1 MPEKV
6 SMEILFLFLLILL
19 NGVFAMSEIA
29 LVTARKARLQRYI
42 DEGDRG
48 AIAAAQVGAEPT
60 HLLSTIQI
68 GITSISILN
77 GIVGESVLAEP
88 FARWL
93 QAHYTSLDASA
104 VRYLSTGLIVLGI
117 TYFSIVLG
125 ELVPKR
131 LGQINP
137 EAVARTVARPMQ
149 WLAVATKPFVK
160 LLAGSTNLV
169 LRLFGAKDAGSPSVT
184 EEEIH
189 AMLVEGTD
197 QGVIEHQEHAM
208 VRNVFRLDDRQLG
221 SLMIPRGDIVY
232 LDPER
237 SWEENL
243 KRVEDSDHQRYPVAR
258 NGMQDILGVIPAG
271 QLYKKALHHEVPDL
285 KSGLQPPV
293 YVPETLTGM
302 ELLENFR
309 HSGTLLAFVVDEYGE
324 VLGMVTL
331 RDLMEVITGEFKPR
345 SVEDAWAIRR
355 PDGSWLL
362 DGLIP
367 IPELKDRLELRE
379 VPEEDKGRYHTLS
392 GMAMFLLGRLPD
404 TGDSVT
410 WADWRLEVV
419 DMDGKRIDKVLA
431 TRILVQSDE
440 EAEQQREKP

>member
-1 MPEKV
+1 
-6 SMEILFLFLLILL
+6 MEIIVLFLLILL

-48 AIAAAQVGAEPT
+48 AIAAAQVGQEPT
-60 HLLSTIQI
+60 QLLSTIQI

-88 FARWL
+88 FAHWI
-93 QAHYTSLDASA
+93 QAQLGFEPVMA
-104 VRYLSTGLIVLGI
+104 RYLATGLVVLGI

-131 LGQINP
+131 LGQGNP
-137 EAVARTVARPMQ
+137 EAVARAVARPMQ
-149 WLAVATKPFVK
+149 WLATATKPFVK

-169 LRLFGAKDAGSPSVT
+169 LRLFGAHRATAPSVT

-189 AMLVEGTD
+189 ALLNEGSD
-197 QGVIEHQEHAM
+197 AGVIEEHEHKM

-221 SLMIPRGDIVY
+221 SLMVPRGDIVF
-232 LDPER
+232 LDPDE
-237 SWEENL
+237 SFEANL
-243 KRVEDSDHQRYPVAR
+243 KRLEESEHARYPVAR
-258 NGMQDILGVIPAG
+258 NGLQEIFGVISAR
-271 QLYKKALHHEVPDL
+271 LLLKKALHHEVPDL
-285 KSGLQPPV
+285 RSGLVAPV

-309 HSGTLLAFVVDEYGE
+309 TSGSMLAFVVDEYGE

-345 SVEDAWAIRR
+345 SIEDAWAVRR
-355 PDGSWLL
+355 ADGSWLL

-367 IPELKDRLELRE
+367 IPELKDRLELKD
-379 VPEEDKGRYHTLS
+379 VPEEDKGRFHTLS
-392 GMAMFLLGRLPD
+392 GMVMYLLGRLPN
-404 TGDSVT
+404 TGDFVT
-410 WADWRLEVV
+410 WADWKLEVI

-431 TRILVQSDE
+431 MRADPLQSGQE
-440 EAEQQREKP
+440 PQTEKT